1 MTKNFI
7 LHSFGIQDLSGLLY
21 ILNLL
26 NKTIS
31 SNFIALCLTLFSLN
45 HLIAEDFLVST
56 QLEYEDRVKNVK
68 PGDTIILKDGVWSNF
83 EILFVGQGS
92 KDKPITLR
100 SQTNGNVLI
109 TGESNLRIAGEHLV
123 VSGLI
128 FKNGFTPTSSV
139 IEFRQNKLLLANHS
153 RVTQVVI
160 DNFNNPERTEND
172 SWVTIYGKHNRFDSN
187 HLEGKKNKGVT
198 LAVKLNTLESQEN
211 YHIIENNYFGP
222 RQILGSN
229 GGETLRIGTSH
240 FSLSKSHTLVKN
252 NFFDRCDGELEIVS
266 NKSGNNKFIGNIFFE
281 SRGTLTMRHGN
292 DTAVEENIFLGNNQD
307 HTGGIRVIN
316 KRQLIKNNYMEG
328 LKGYR
333 FGGALVVMNG
343 VPNSSINRYHQVE
356 DSIIQNNS
364 IINSDHIH
372 FASGSDQERSAV
384 PKNSEFK
391 NNLIYQQNNK
401 DPFKVFDDISGIKF
415 TNNLINKISNF
426 QFNDGFNSASF
437 DYVRLA
443 NNLLYPK
450 DTLIKEGVSR
460 SLNPI
465 TKDKV
470 GVQWYPKP
478 SIEDTFDSGNI
489 IEVKPGDNNIFNA
502 LKLTKSGD
510 ILLLAPG
517 EYTVNKILQINK
529 SITIKSKAK
538 NTKIFFERGNLF
550 EIKNGGNLKLSGLQ
564 ISGSESPDSAGNS
577 VIRTHKSILDN
588 YQLIVENC
596 SIYDLNINHSFDFIN
611 PSKGSFANSI
621 TIKNSEFTNIS
632 GSVLLLNKEYEDYG
646 IYNAEYVSI
655 SDSIFKDIGGSLVS
669 LYRGGTDESTFGPHF
684 NLTNSTL
691 TNVGHGSRN
700 KSKSSI
706 LLHGVQVT
714 NIEKNKLLK
723 SPGIKIA
730 HTVGEPITKVFDN
743 QFIGTERINIK
754 ELNSSKI
761 NTAFLQ
767 NNIYQYSN

>member
-1 MTKNFI
+1 MFKN
-7 LHSFGIQDLSGLLY
+7 SFGVKC
-21 ILNLL
+21 ILNFF
-26 NKTIS
+26 NKTLT
-31 SNFIALCLTLFSLN
+31 SNFIVIYVALFSLAYLN
-45 HLIAEDFLVST
+45 AEDFLVST
-56 QLEYEDRVKNVK
+56 QLEYEDKVKNIK
-68 PGDTIILKDGVWSNF
+68 PGDTIVLKDGVWANF
-83 EILFVGQGS
+83 EILFVGYGL

-100 SQTNGNVLI
+100 SQTNGKVLI
-109 TGESNLRIAGEHLV
+109 TGESNLRIAGKHLV
-123 VSGLI
+123 VSGLV

-139 IEFRQNKLLLANHS
+139 IEFRKNKLLLARHS

-198 LAVKLNTLESQEN
+198 LAVKLDTLESQEN

-266 NKSGNNKFIGNIFFE
+266 NKSGSNKFIGNIFFE

-292 DTAVEENIFLGNNQD
+292 DTVVEENIFLGNNQD

-372 FASGSDQERSAV
+372 FASGSDLERTAV

-401 DPFKVFDDISGIKF
+401 DPFTVFDDISGIKF
-415 TNNLINKISNF
+415 TNNLINEINNF
-426 QFNDGFNSASF
+426 QFTKGFNSTGF

-450 DTLIKEGVSR
+450 DTLVKEGVSR
-460 SLNPI
+460 SLKPI

-470 GVQWYPKP
+470 GVQWYPKS
-478 SIEDTFDSGNI
+478 SIKDTFDSGNV
-489 IEVKPGDNNIFNA
+489 IEVEPGDNNIFNA
-502 LKLTKSGD
+502 LKLSNSGD

-517 EYTVNKILQINK
+517 EYTVNKILQINT
-529 SITIKSKAK
+529 SITIKSKVK
-538 NTKIFFERGNLF
+538 DTKIFFERGNLF
-550 EIKNGGNLKLSGLQ
+550 EILDGGNLKLSGLQ

-596 SIYDLNINHSFDFIN
+596 SVYDLNINHSFDFIN

-621 TIKNSEFTNIS
+621 SIKNSEFRNIS

-655 SDSIFKDIGGSLVS
+655 SDSSFEDIGGSLVN

-684 NLTNSTL
+684 DLTNSTL
-691 TNVGHGSRN
+691 INVGNGSRN

-714 NIEKNKLLK
+714 NIKKNNLLQ

-730 HTVGEPITKVFDN
+730 HTVGEPITRVINN
-743 QFIGTERINIK
+743 QFVDTDKINIK
-754 ELNSSKI
+754 ELNSSEI

-767 NNIYQYSN
+767 DNKYQHSN

>member
-1 MTKNFI
+1 MFKN
-7 LHSFGIQDLSGLLY
+7 SFGVKC
-21 ILNLL
+21 ILNFF
-26 NKTIS
+26 NKTLT
-31 SNFIALCLTLFSLN
+31 SNFIVIYVALFSLAYLN
-45 HLIAEDFLVST
+45 AEDFLVST
-56 QLEYEDRVKNVK
+56 QLEYEDKVKNIK
-68 PGDTIILKDGVWSNF
+68 PGDTIVLKDGVWANF
-83 EILFVGQGS
+83 EILFVGYGL

-100 SQTNGNVLI
+100 SQTNGKVLI
-109 TGESNLRIAGEHLV
+109 TGESNLRIAGKHLV
-123 VSGLI
+123 VSGLV

-139 IEFRQNKLLLANHS
+139 IEFRKNKLLLARHS

-198 LAVKLNTLESQEN
+198 LAVKLDTLESQEN

-266 NKSGNNKFIGNIFFE
+266 NKSGSNKFIGNIFFE

-292 DTAVEENIFLGNNQD
+292 DTVVEENIFLGNNQD

-372 FASGSDQERSAV
+372 FASGSDLERTAV

-401 DPFKVFDDISGIKF
+401 DPFTVFDDISGIKF
-415 TNNLINKISNF
+415 TNNLINEINNL
-426 QFNDGFNSASF
+426 QFNEGFNLTGF
-437 DYVRLA
+437 DYVRLP

-460 SLNPI
+460 SLKPI

-470 GVQWYPKP
+470 GVQWYPKS
-478 SIEDTFDSGNI
+478 SIEDTFDSGNV
-489 IEVKPGDNNIFNA
+489 IEVEPGDNNIFNA
-502 LKLTKSGD
+502 LKLSKSGD

-517 EYTVNKILQINK
+517 EYTVNKILQINT
-529 SITIKSKAK
+529 SITIKSKVK
-538 NTKIFFERGNLF
+538 DTKIFFERGNLF
-550 EIKNGGNLKLSGLQ
+550 EILDGGNLKLSGLQ

-596 SIYDLNINHSFDFIN
+596 SVYDLNINHSFDFIN

-621 TIKNSEFTNIS
+621 SIKNSKFRNIS
-632 GSVLLLNKEYEDYG
+632 GSVLLLNKEFEDYG
-646 IYNAEYVSI
+646 VYNAEYVSI
-655 SDSIFKDIGGSLVS
+655 SDSSFEDIGGSLVN

-684 NLTNSTL
+684 DLTNSTL
-691 TNVGHGSRN
+691 INVGNGSRN

-714 NIEKNKLLK
+714 NIKKNNLLQ

-730 HTVGEPITKVFDN
+730 HTVGEPITRVINN
-743 QFIGTERINIK
+743 QFVDTDKINIK
-754 ELNSSKI
+754 ELNSSEI

-767 NNIYQYSN
+767 DNKYQHSN

>member
-1 MTKNFI
+1 
-7 LHSFGIQDLSGLLY
+7 
-21 ILNLL
+21 
-26 NKTIS
+26 
-31 SNFIALCLTLFSLN
+31 
-45 HLIAEDFLVST
+45 
-56 QLEYEDRVKNVK
+56 
-68 PGDTIILKDGVWSNF
+68 
-83 EILFVGQGS
+83 
-92 KDKPITLR
+92 
-100 SQTNGNVLI
+100 
-109 TGESNLRIAGEHLV
+109 
-123 VSGLI
+123 
-128 FKNGFTPTSSV
+128 
-139 IEFRQNKLLLANHS
+139 
-153 RVTQVVI
+153 
-160 DNFNNPERTEND
+160 
-172 SWVTIYGKHNRFDSN
+172 
-187 HLEGKKNKGVT
+187 
-198 LAVKLNTLESQEN
+198 
-211 YHIIENNYFGP
+211 
-222 RQILGSN
+222 
-229 GGETLRIGTSH
+229 
-240 FSLSKSHTLVKN
+240 
-252 NFFDRCDGELEIVS
+252 
-266 NKSGNNKFIGNIFFE
+266 
-281 SRGTLTMRHGN
+281 MRHGN

-316 KRQLIKNNYMEG
+316 KRQSIKNNYMEG

-426 QFNDGFNSASF
+426 QFNDGFNSVSF

-450 DTLIKEGVSR
+450 DILIKEGVSR

-478 SIEDTFDSGNI
+478 SIEDTFDSGNV

-730 HTVGEPITKVFDN
+730 HTVGEPITRVFDN
-743 QFIGTERINIK
+743 QFIGTEKTNIK